1 MLLNRSSKIKLF
13 ATDIDFTLF
22 DYRHGGIPQANLD
35 AIQEL
40 LDQEI
45 VVVFASGRLECGMKD
60 VLNHFRH
67 THGQLFSISS
77 NGTRI
82 RDLRTN
88 KLIFDASLSI
98 DQTRNIARKALDLGL
113 HVSIPQQDIVLCNG
127 FDEGLIYDRDVVGLT
142 FEQVEGNMIDAIV
155 TEAEKC
161 SVTAE
166 EHQRESFLAFG
177 SERFPSVEMIR
188 SHDLFYDLMVEGC
201 SKGIALRRICEYLNI
216 DPQQVAAIG
225 DGGNDI
231 DMLRFAG
238 FSACVAN
245 ANDDIKN
252 AANVCV
258 REAHLGGVA
267 EFVKMIQTRNV
278 E

>member
-1 MLLNRSSKIKLF
+1 MPLDRSPKIKLF

-35 AIQEL
+35 AIHGL

-45 VVVFASGRLECGMKD
+45 VVVFASGRLECGMTE
-60 VLNHFRH
+60 VINHFKH
-67 THGQLFSISS
+67 TKGHLFSISS

-82 RDLRTN
+82 RDLRSN

-98 DQTRNIARKALDLGL
+98 DQTRNIARKALDFGL
-113 HVSIPQQDIVLCNG
+113 HFSIPQEEIVLCNG
-127 FDEGLIYDRDVVGLT
+127 FDDGINYDRDVVGLT
-142 FEQVEGNMIDAIV
+142 FKQVEGNLIDAIV
-155 TEAEKC
+155 TNAEKC

-177 SERFPSVEMIR
+177 TEVFPSIEMIR
-188 SHDLFYDLMVEGC
+188 SHDLFFDLMAEGC
-201 SKGIALRRICEYLNI
+201 SKSNALRRICEHLNI

-245 ANDDIKN
+245 ANEDVKN
-252 AANVCV
+252 AANMCVC
-258 REAHLGGVA
+258 EAHLGGVA
-267 EFVKMIQTRNV
+267 EFIQRVIVRNKK
-278 E
+278 

>member
-1 MLLNRSSKIKLF
+1 MSLDRPSKIKLF

-40 LDQEI
+40 LDQDI
-45 VVVFASGRLECGMKD
+45 VVVLASGRLECGMTE
-60 VLNHFRH
+60 VINHFKH
-67 THGQLFSISS
+67 TNGQLFSISS

-82 RDLRTN
+82 RDLRSN
-88 KLIFDASLSI
+88 QLIYDASFSV
-98 DQTRNIARKALDLGL
+98 DQARNIARKALDLGL
-113 HVSIPQQDIVLCNG
+113 HFSIPQQDIVLCNG

-142 FEQVEGNMIDAIV
+142 FKQVEGNMIDVIV

-177 SERFPSVEMIR
+177 SEIFPSVEMIR

-201 SKGIALRRICEYLNI
+201 SKSSALRRICEYLNI

-245 ANDDIKN
+245 ANDEVKS

>member
-1 MLLNRSSKIKLF
+1 MSLDRFPKIKLF

-22 DYRHGGIPQANLD
+22 DYRHGGIPQVNID
-35 AIQEL
+35 AIQGL

-45 VVVFASGRLECGMKD
+45 VVVLASGRLECGMKD
-60 VLNHFRH
+60 VLNHFQHSKGRF
-67 THGQLFSISS
+67 FSISS

-82 RDLRTN
+82 RDLRSN
-88 KLIFDASLSI
+88 ELVFDASLSVE
-98 DQTRNIARKALDLGL
+98 QTRSIARKALDLGL
-113 HVSIPQQDIVLCNG
+113 HFSIPQQDIVLCNG

-142 FEQVEGNMIDAIV
+142 FEQVEGNLIDAIV

-166 EHQRESFLAFG
+166 EHQRESFLTFG
-177 SERFPSVEMIR
+177 TEIFPSVEMIR
-188 SHDLFYDLMVEGC
+188 SHDLFYDLMAEGC
-201 SKGIALRRICEYLNI
+201 SKSSALSRICDHLNI
-216 DPQQVAAIG
+216 DQHQVAAIG

-238 FSACVAN
+238 LSACVAN
-245 ANDDIKN
+245 AHADVKAVTDL
-252 AANVCV
+252 CV
-258 REAHLGGVA
+258 SEAHLGGAA